1 MANYYLYY
9 NRQGR
14 IFDFMIRSMTGYGRA
29 RRVYEGTEITVEMKS
44 VNNRYCEINVRMP
57 RGYMQFEEAVKSCLK
72 KQIVRGKVE
81 VNISIIEEA
90 ADAQQIKLNEEMLKR
105 YLEIFKEA
113 NEKFGIR
120 NDVSATSLVRLPDVI
135 TSAQSEPDAEMGEK
149 LIPVVEEAL
158 AAFVAQREKEGVFL
172 VNDIITKCDTIT
184 SIVKTIEDKTDE
196 LVTAYVEK
204 LKQRIAHLLGY
215 VAVDE
220 QRLLTEVAIMADR
233 LAIDEE
239 IVRLASHTEKLR
251 GIFAEGL
258 AANENAVPSGKKTD
272 FIIQEMNREINTVT
286 SKIGDMEITNSA
298 IEIKTLIEKV
308 REQLQNIE

>member
-1 MANYYLYY
+1 
-9 NRQGR
+9 
-14 IFDFMIRSMTGYGRA
+14 MTGYGRA
-29 RRVYEGTEITVEMKS
+29 RQVLDGTDITVEMKS

-57 RGYMQFEEAVKSCLK
+57 RSYMQLEEAVRSCLK

-90 ADAQQIKLNEEMLKR
+90 ADAQQLTLNEAVLKR

-120 NDVSATSLVRLPDVI
+120 EDVSATALVRLPDVI
-135 TSAQSEPDAEMGEK
+135 TSGQAEPDAEMAEK

-172 VNDIITKCDTIT
+172 VNDIIAKCDQIT
-184 SIVKTIEDKTDE
+184 AIIKTIEDKTQY
-196 LVTAYVEK
+196 LVDMYVEK
-204 LKQRIAHLLGY
+204 LKQRIAQLLGD
-215 VAVDE
+215 VKVDE
-220 QRLLTEVAIMADR
+220 QRMLTEVAIMADR
-233 LAIDEE
+233 MAIDEE
-239 IVRLASHTEKLR
+239 IVRFASHTEKLR
-251 GIFAEGL
+251 SIFAEGL

-272 FIIQEMNREINTVT
+272 FIIQEMNREINTIT
-286 SKIGDMEITNSA
+286 SKIGDMDITNSA

>member
-1 MANYYLYY
+1 
-9 NRQGR
+9 
-14 IFDFMIRSMTGYGRA
+14 
-29 RRVYEGTEITVEMKS
+29 
-44 VNNRYCEINVRMP
+44 
-57 RGYMQFEEAVKSCLK
+57 
-72 KQIVRGKVE
+72 
-81 VNISIIEEA
+81 
-90 ADAQQIKLNEEMLKR
+90 
-105 YLEIFKEA
+105 
-113 NEKFGIR
+113 
-120 NDVSATSLVRLPDVI
+120 
-135 TSAQSEPDAEMGEK
+135 MGEK

-184 SIVKTIEDKTDE
+184 SIVKTIEDKTED

-204 LKQRIAHLLGY
+204 LKQRIANLLGDIK
-215 VAVDE
+215 VDE

-258 AANENAVPSGKKTD
+258 TANENAVPSGKKTD